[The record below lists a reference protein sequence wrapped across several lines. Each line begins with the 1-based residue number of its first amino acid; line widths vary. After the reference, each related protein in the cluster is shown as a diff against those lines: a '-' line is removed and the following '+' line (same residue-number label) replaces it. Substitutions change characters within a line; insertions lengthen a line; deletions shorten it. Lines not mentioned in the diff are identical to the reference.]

1 MQPLLAAREP
11 LAVKHGVDVSR
22 ANPRN
27 AIALLP
33 RRAKPDGVAAAAEEA
48 GAMPRRQRRR
58 LVEKE
63 QFGPAAAAH
72 HLAPPSPEFA
82 NASEPCLARPAPRQR
97 LRCGVVN
104 DTAIAG
110 EQAAMRR
117 RNDVA
122 GRRDAVLQRR
132 SHLRSNYSAAF

>member
-1 MQPLLAAREP
+1 
-11 LAVKHGVDVSR
+11 
-22 ANPRN
+22 
-27 AIALLP
+27 
-33 RRAKPDGVAAAAEEA
+33 
-48 GAMPRRQRRR
+48 MPRRQRRR

-82 NASEPCLARPAPRQR
+82 DASKPRLARPAPRQQGPSR
-97 LRCGVVN
+97 GVVN
-104 DTAIAG
+104 DAAIAG

-122 GRRDAVLQRR
+122 GRRDAVLQRH
-132 SHLRSNYSAAF
+132 SKPGYSAIVVIARSVATKQSSFRTLVFHGLLRFARNDV